1 MAPPTSLRILYHH
14 RIAASD
20 GMRVHINE
28 LVEALRARGHVVQI
42 VGPQLDDDASARGGL
57 ERAAE
62 RLRAL
67 LPAAAYEMLE
77 LLYNLPAY
85 LRLRAAAKSFKPDLL
100 YERYNL
106 FLLAG
111 LAFRPRGRLPMLLEV
126 NSPLAAERADFGGLQ
141 LRSIAGRCEA
151 ALWRGADVVLPV
163 TQVLARQVVEARRH
177 GQGVQVIP
185 NGANLD
191 RRPARC
197 AAEAVRKRLGLA
209 PGALVLGF
217 AGFVRAWHG
226 VGWAIEAL
234 PTLPSHV
241 HLVVAGDGPA
251 LGELQARAEAL
262 GIGARVLLMGR
273 VPHDQIADH
282 IAAFDIALQTAATPY
297 ASPLKLF
304 EYMALGRAIIA
315 PDQENIREVLSDG
328 KNAVLFSPDSE
339 TSFRSALQRLCEDDA
354 LRTRIG
360 QEALRTVLE
369 TPLTWAQNAARIE
382 RLALNLL
389 SPKTAD
395 VPEASLADA
404 VVRP

>member
-1 MAPPTSLRILYHH
+1 
-14 RIAASD
+14 
-20 GMRVHINE
+20 
-28 LVEALRARGHVVQI
+28 VVQI
-42 VGPQLDDDASARGGL
+42 VGPQLDDDPGARAGL

-67 LPAAAYEMLE
+67 LPAAAYEILE

-85 LRLRAAAKSFKPDLL
+85 LRLRAAARSFKPDLL

-111 LAFRPRGRLPMLLEV
+111 MAYRPRGRLPMLLEV

-151 ALWRGADVVLPV
+151 ALWKGADVVLPV
-163 TQVLARQVVEARRH
+163 TQVLARQVVEARGH

-185 NGANLD
+185 NGANLG
-191 RRPARC
+191 RRPPPR
-197 AAEAVRKRLGLA
+197 AAEAVRKRLGLS
-209 PGALVLGF
+209 PDALVLGF

-226 VGWAIEAL
+226 VGWALEAL

-241 HLVVAGDGPA
+241 HLAVAGDGPA
-251 LGELQARAEAL
+251 LAELQARAKAL
-262 GIGARVLLMGR
+262 GLSSRLLLMGR

-328 KNAVLFSPDSE
+328 QNALLFSPDSE
-339 TSFRSALQRLCEDDA
+339 TSFRSALQRLCDDDA
-354 LRTRIG
+354 LRARLG
-360 QEALRTVLE
+360 QGALRTVLE

-382 RLALNLL
+382 RLALTLL
-389 SPKTAD
+389 SPRTAGVSEPD
-395 VPEASLADA
+395 LAEAAA
-404 VVRP
+404 RP